1 MANAYQ
7 KTIFLSSA
15 TLFALAAAPPAFA
28 QNAATG
34 GTKGVDSSDTE
45 IIITAQK
52 REERLVDVPISLT
65 ALTGD
70 QLAAAGVTQFHDLS
84 QVAPGFTSEEY
95 GDARAGRIMLRGV
108 TSQQDNPGKQS
119 SVGVFLDRSE
129 EHTSELQSLM
139 RISYA
144 V

>member
-52 REERLVDVPISLT
+52 REERMVDVPISLT
-65 ALTGD
+65 ELTGA
-70 QLAAAGVTQFHDLS
+70 QLAAAGATKFNDRS
-84 QVAPGFTSEEY
+84 QVAPGSPFEDN
-95 GDARAGRIMLRGV
+95 GDSRARQILV
-108 TSQQDNPGKQS
+108 TGGP
-119 SVGVFLDRSE
+119 
-129 EHTSELQSLM
+129 
-139 RISYA
+139 
-144 V
+144 

>member
-70 QLAAAGVTQFHDLS
+70 QLAAAGVTQFHD
-84 QVAPGFTSEEY
+84 
-95 GDARAGRIMLRGV
+95 
-108 TSQQDNPGKQS
+108 
-119 SVGVFLDRSE
+119 RSE

-139 RISYA
+139 RSSYA
-144 V
+144 VFCLKKKKIKDSINTQMTYNT

>member
-65 ALTGD
+65 ELTGD
-70 QLAAAGVTQFHDLS
+70 QLAAAGLTQFHYLS
-84 QVAPGFTSEEY
+84 TVAPGFTDDEL
-95 GDARAGRIMLRGV
+95 GDAPAGARSTPGGELRPATHGNG
-108 TSQQDNPGKQS
+108 QRRG
-119 SVGVFLDRSE
+119 
-129 EHTSELQSLM
+129 
-139 RISYA
+139 
-144 V
+144 

>member
-45 IIITAQK
+45 IITTAQK
-52 REERLVDVPISLT
+52 REERLVDVPISMT
-65 ALTGD
+65 ALTGA
-70 QLAAAGVTQFHDLS
+70 QIPEAGVTQSHDLS
-84 QVAPGFTSEEY
+84 PVAPGYTSEAY
-95 GDARAGRIMLRGV
+95 GDARAGRTMLRGV
-108 TSQQDNPGKQS
+108 TTQ
-119 SVGVFLDRSE
+119 
-129 EHTSELQSLM
+129 
-139 RISYA
+139 
-144 V
+144 

>member
-65 ALTGD
+65 ELTGE

-84 QVAPGFTSEEY
+84 PVAPGFTSEEY
-95 GDARAGRIMLRGV
+95 GDARAGRIMLRGLA
-108 TSQQDNPGKQS
+108 SLPDNPGTQS
-119 SVGVFLDRSE
+119 SGGVFLVGVFLGS
-129 EHTSELQSLM
+129 
-139 RISYA
+139 A
-144 V
+144 